1 MAFIE
6 REWKSWVKTEFL
18 TDLKS
23 LLSCT
28 SNEAV
33 RHYLFEVKFKFK
45 THNVN
50 YLGRDAILYT
60 HNGDKLNKTIAGN
73 FLLGEKPREV
83 FQPWHFYDNFWS
95 LLLLP
100 EILEMFDWYN
110 QNQLNLGNFKGL
122 FFKTFLWKPK
132 NSN

>member
-1 MAFIE
+1 ME
-6 REWKSWVKTEFL
+6 TWVNTEFL

-28 SNEAV
+28 SFEAIS
-33 RHYLFEVKFKFK
+33 HYLFEMKVKFK

-50 YLGRDAILYT
+50 YLGRDVILCT

-73 FLLGEKPREV
+73 LFLGEQPREV
-83 FQPWHFYDNFWS
+83 FQPWHFYDNF

-100 EILEMFDWYN
+100 ERLWMFDWYN
-110 QNQLNLGNFKGL
+110 QNQLDLGNFKGL
-122 FFKTFLWKPK
+122 LFKAFL
-132 NSN
+132 